1 MGLFSRLVGAPQVG
15 DVIQKTGAALDS
27 IFTSKDEKLSHQE
40 VLERIKQ
47 NPAEW
52 QTKIT
57 MVEATHR
64 STFVAGWRPFI
75 GWVGGASLA
84 CYFLPQYVIGSYM
97 WAKLSLVAID
107 AGLTTLPPY
116 PVSAEGLMELVLGM
130 LGLGIMRSAEKV
142 AGAAK

>member
-1 MGLFSRLVGAPQVG
+1 MGWFSKLVGTPDVG
-15 DVIQKTGAALDS
+15 TVIEKTGNALDGL
-27 IFTSKDEKLSHQE
+27 FTSKDEKLTHQE
-40 VLERIKQ
+40 ILERIKQ

-57 MVEATHR
+57 MVEAAHR

-84 CYFLPQYVIGSYM
+84 CYFLPQYIIGSYM
-97 WAKLSLVAID
+97 WAKLSLAAID
-107 AGLTTLPPY
+107 AGLTVLPPY

-130 LGLGIMRSAEKV
+130 LGLGIMRSAEKLG
-142 AGAAK
+142 GAAK